1 MMIVTIMIVII
12 EEMITMIG
20 VQLQDMI
27 IEDVIL
33 GIDMIIV
40 ENLQEIII
48 EIKMV

>member
-1 MMIVTIMIVII
+1 MIVTIMIVII

-33 GIDMIIV
+33 GIEMIIV